1 MHFNLEGVRSRMTKI
16 HGGKSEMKILAF
28 SRILSDGLYKCVVVG
43 AAREAKKEEGR
54 KSSCS
59 C

>member
-1 MHFNLEGVRSRMTKI
+1 MTKI

-43 AAREAKKEEGR
+43 AAREAEKEEGR